1 MDQAIF
7 GLIIFFVGAVASFIN
22 VMAGGGSI
30 LSVGT
35 MILLGLDPSIAN
47 GTNRIGVFFGTVS
60 SVAAYKAE
68 KVTELKESL
77 ILGALTI
84 PGAIMGALYAV
95 KISDILFQ
103 RILAIVSIAVII
115 TLLIPKS
122 KKPIKNTSNKIGKF
136 LIYPSMFL
144 IGFYGGFIQIGVGFI
159 LMAALKHL
167 LQLDLVRVNMHKVFV
182 VFIYSFPILLIF
194 SLTKNVN
201 WFYAVMLS
209 AGNLVGGW
217 ISVKMAIKK
226 GDGIV
231 KYILAL
237 SMMIIAVKLL
247 FTFR

>member
-1 MDQAIF
+1 MNQIII
-7 GLIIFFVGAVASFIN
+7 GIIIFVVGALASFIN

-77 ILGALTI
+77 ILGLLTI
-84 PGAIMGALYAV
+84 PGAIFGAIYAV
-95 KISDILFQ
+95 RISDILFQ
-103 RILAIVSIAVII
+103 RILAIVSIAVIT
-115 TLLIPKS
+115 TLLIPQSS
-122 KKPIKNTSNKIGKF
+122 KRKEITNNKMGKF

-194 SLTKNVN
+194 SITGNVN
-201 WFYAVMLS
+201 WFYAIMLS

-217 ISVKMAIKK
+217 ISVKMSIKK